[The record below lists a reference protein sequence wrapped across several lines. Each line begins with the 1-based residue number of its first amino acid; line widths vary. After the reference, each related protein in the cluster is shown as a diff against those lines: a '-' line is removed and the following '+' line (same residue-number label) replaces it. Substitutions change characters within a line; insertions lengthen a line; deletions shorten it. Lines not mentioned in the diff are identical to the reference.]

1 MVKEVNM
8 DTSSTIKRLLGEYE
22 NIRTENQREGQRR
35 EREIRQGF
43 PTIAVLLEER
53 RDRSDRLHPHGAAR
67 ARRGRGEPARR
78 DARAERQDSR
88 RADESRIPGGLFAAH
103 LTAARSAGIPGM
115 SANRYMSFAP
125 A

>member
-8 DTSSTIKRLLGEYE
+8 DTSSTITRLLGECE

-53 RDRSDRLHPHGAAR
+53 RDRLLSLIH
-67 ARRGRGEPARR
+67 
-78 DARAERQDSR
+78 
-88 RADESRIPGGLFAAH
+88 I
-103 LTAARSAGIPGM
+103 
-115 SANRYMSFAP
+115 
-125 A
+125 